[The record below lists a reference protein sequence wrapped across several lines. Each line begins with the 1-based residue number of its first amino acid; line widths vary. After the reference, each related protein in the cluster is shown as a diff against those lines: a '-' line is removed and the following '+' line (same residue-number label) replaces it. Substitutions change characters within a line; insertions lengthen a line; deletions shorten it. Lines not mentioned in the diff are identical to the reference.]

1 MDKKEKLMTTTVNI
15 LKENDQDFEWYP
27 TTDEIINCVRNHLYT
42 HTYRN
47 NSILDIGAGDG
58 RVLKALADGRD
69 IDCYSIEKSEI
80 LRNRQDKDIIPLGC
94 DFWQNTLMDKE
105 VDTVFC
111 NPPYS
116 EYEAWCEK
124 IIKEA
129 NTKNGVYLIIPERY
143 KQSAIINQALKSR
156 KLENKIYSLGSFD
169 FLDAERS
176 ARAKVEVVFIK
187 IENEKYSNEISAFD
201 LFLNE
206 NFNFN
211 TTSKFSEAAQRER
224 IKNELVNSKN
234 HIESLVKLYEADMQK
249 LISNFQAI
257 ASLDAEIL
265 EEIGFKK
272 ETLKKSINTRIK
284 GLKNL
289 YWQELFNRY
298 DPITSKFI
306 ASYRNTILEKLSSR
320 RNIDFNIGNIYAIT
334 IWFLKNASGDF
345 SEQLLDFYLF
355 LAEKDNLRAYKSNA
369 KFTSDNWR
377 YMRKD
382 ELKTFLRREK
392 NARSSLDY
400 RLVLSQK
407 SFLVIDYYGGCYLS
421 DNAIDFLNDI
431 QVVAR
436 NLGFCVNN
444 QEFKKGYR
452 NYPVSSGEKNYI
464 YSIDGDILVEYKL
477 YKNGN
482 MHIKINQ
489 ELIKAINIEAGR
501 LLGWLRSP
509 AEASDELNIKEN
521 EARQYFGKLV
531 EIPMS
536 SLKMLV
542 A

>member
-1 MDKKEKLMTTTVNI
+1 M
-15 LKENDQDFEWYP
+15 
-27 TTDEIINCVRNHLYT
+27 
-42 HTYRN
+42 
-47 NSILDIGAGDG
+47 
-58 RVLKALADGRD
+58 VL
-69 IDCYSIEKSEI
+69 
-80 LRNRQDKDIIPLGC
+80 
-94 DFWQNTLMDKE
+94 
-105 VDTVFC
+105 
-111 NPPYS
+111 
-116 EYEAWCEK
+116 
-124 IIKEA
+124 
-129 NTKNGVYLIIPERY
+129 
-143 KQSAIINQALKSR
+143 
-156 KLENKIYSLGSFD
+156 
-169 FLDAERS
+169 
-176 ARAKVEVVFIK
+176 
-187 IENEKYSNEISAFD
+187 
-201 LFLNE
+201 
-206 NFNFN
+206 
-211 TTSKFSEAAQRER
+211 
-224 IKNELVNSKN
+224 
-234 HIESLVKLYEADMQK
+234 
-249 LISNFQAI
+249 
-257 ASLDAEIL
+257 
-265 EEIGFKK
+265 KK

-369 KFTSDNWR
+369 KFMSDNWR

-509 AEASDELNIKEN
+509 AEASDELGIKEN

>member
-1 MDKKEKLMTTTVNI
+1 MTTTVNI

-27 TTDEIINCVRNHLYT
+27 TTQEIIECVKKHINAQ
-42 HTYRN
+42 TYRN
-47 NSILDIGAGDG
+47 SSILDIGAGDG
-58 RVLKALADGRD
+58 RVLKALASGRNTE
-69 IDCYSIEKSEI
+69 CYSIEKSEI
-80 LRNRQDKDIIPLGC
+80 LRNKQDKEIIPLGC
-94 DFWQNTLMDKE
+94 DFWDNTLIDKE
-105 VDTVFC
+105 VDFIFC

-116 EYEAWCEK
+116 EYEVWCEK

-129 NTKNGVYLIIPERY
+129 NTKNGVYLVIPERY
-143 KQSAIINQALKSR
+143 KESAIINQALKSR

-169 FLDAERS
+169 FLDGERS

-211 TTSKFSEAAQRER
+211 TTSKFSEGAQRER

>member
-1 MDKKEKLMTTTVNI
+1 MTTVKI

-27 TTDEIINCVRNHLYT
+27 TTDEIINCVKKHINAQ
-42 HTYRN
+42 TYGGY
-47 NSILDIGAGDG
+47 SILDIGAGDG
-58 RVLKALADGRD
+58 RVLKALASGRNAE
-69 IDCYSIEKSEI
+69 CYSIEKSEI
-80 LRNRQDKDIIPLGC
+80 LRNKQDKEIIPLGC
-94 DFWQNTLMDKE
+94 DFWDNTLIDKK
-105 VDTVFC
+105 VDFIFC

-129 NTKNGVYLIIPERY
+129 NTEKGVYFVIPERY
-143 KQSAIINQALKSR
+143 KQSAIINQALKAR
-156 KLENKIYSLGSFD
+156 KLENKIYSLGAFN
-169 FLDAERS
+169 FLNAERG
-176 ARAKVEVVFIK
+176 ARAKVEVVFVK
-187 IENEKYSNEISAFD
+187 IENERYSDNVSAFD
-201 LFLNE
+201 LFLDE
-206 NFNFN
+206 NFKFN
-211 TTSKFSEAAQRER
+211 TTSKFNQEAQRER
-224 IKNELVNSKN
+224 IKKELINSKN
-234 HIESLVKLYEADMQK
+234 HLESLVELYQADMQK
-249 LISNFQAI
+249 LMSNFQAI
-257 ASLDAEIL
+257 ASLDSEIL

-272 ETLKKSINTRIK
+272 ETLRKSIRSRIE

-298 DPITSKFI
+298 EPITSKFI
-306 ASYRNTILEKLSSR
+306 ANYRNTILEKLSSR

-334 IWFLKNASGDF
+334 IWFLKNASGSF

-355 LAEKDNLRAYKSNA
+355 LAEKDNLRAYKSNE
-369 KFTSDNWR
+369 KFTTDNWR

-407 SFLVIDYYGGCYLS
+407 RFLVIDYYGGCYLS
-421 DNAIDFLNDI
+421 DSAIDFLNDI

-436 NLGFCVNN
+436 NLGFCINN

-464 YSIDGDILVEYKL
+464 YSIDGDILIEYKL
-477 YKNGN
+477 YKNSN
-482 MHIKINQ
+482 MHIKIKQ
-489 ELIKAINIEAGR
+489 ELIRAINIEAGR

-509 AEASDELNIKEN
+509 AEASDELNIKEA

-536 SLKMLV
+536 SIKMLV

>member
-1 MDKKEKLMTTTVNI
+1 MTTVNI

-27 TTDEIINCVRNHLYT
+27 TTEEIINCVKKHLYANT
-42 HTYRN
+42 FHN
-47 NSILDIGAGDG
+47 ISILDIGAGDG
-58 RVLKALADGRD
+58 RVLKALADSKD
-69 IDCYSIEKSEI
+69 IQCYSIEKSEI
-80 LRNRQDKDIIPLGC
+80 LRSRQDKNIIPLGC
-94 DFWQNTLMDKE
+94 DFWQNTLVDKE
-105 VDTVFC
+105 VDIVFC

-116 EYEAWCEK
+116 EYEVWCEK

-129 NTKNGVYLIIPERY
+129 NAKNGVYLVIPERY
-143 KQSAIINQALKSR
+143 KQSSIINQALKSR

-211 TTSKFSEAAQRER
+211 TTSKFSEGAQRER
-224 IKNELVNSKN
+224 IRNELINSKN
-234 HIESLVKLYEADMQK
+234 HIESLVELYQADMQK

-257 ASLDAEIL
+257 ASLDSEIL
-265 EEIGFKK
+265 EELGFKK
-272 ETLKKSINTRIK
+272 ETLKKSIKLRIE

-306 ASYRNTILEKLSSR
+306 ASYRYAILEKLSSR
-320 RNIDFNIGNIYAIT
+320 KNIDFNSENIYAIT
-334 IWFLKNASGDF
+334 IWFLKNASNDF

-355 LAEKDNLRAYKSNA
+355 LAEKDNLRAYKSNE
-369 KFTSDNWR
+369 KFTTDNWR

-407 SFLVIDYYGGCYLS
+407 RFLVIDYYGGCYLS
-421 DNAIDFLNDI
+421 DSAIDFLNDI

-436 NLGFCVNN
+436 NLGFCINN

-464 YSIDGDILVEYKL
+464 YSIDGDILIEYKL
-477 YKNGN
+477 YKNSN
-482 MHIKINQ
+482 MHIKIKQ
-489 ELIKAINIEAGR
+489 ELIRAINIEAGR

-509 AEASDELNIKEN
+509 AEASDELNIKEA

-536 SLKMLV
+536 SIKMLV